1 LDGQGD
7 LGRVAAALGTGG
19 SATRRRAAASSPEQ
33 IGISRLGLYFE
44 RG

>member
-1 LDGQGD
+1 MAQIGQAE
-7 LGRVAAALGTGG
+7 RVAALGTGG

-33 IGISRLGLYFE
+33 IGISRPGLDFE